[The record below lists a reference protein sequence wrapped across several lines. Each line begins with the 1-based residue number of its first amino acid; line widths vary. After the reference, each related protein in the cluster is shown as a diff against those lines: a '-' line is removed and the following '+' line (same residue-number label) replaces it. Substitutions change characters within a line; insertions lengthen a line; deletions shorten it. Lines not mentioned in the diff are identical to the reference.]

1 MEKHTFGTRLRLARL
16 RAGYTQQMLA
26 EKAGIGNVYL
36 GEIERGIKIPSL
48 PIFSR
53 LVDILQVSAD
63 SILRE
68 DPLPAGELSE
78 DALLTR
84 LNQLTPRQRK
94 TALDILNA
102 YLSGLDT

>member
-1 MEKHTFGTRLRLARL
+1 MEKHTFGIRLRLARL

-36 GEIERGIKIPSL
+36 GEIERGIKTPSL
-48 PIFSR
+48 PIFSQ
-53 LVDILQVSAD
+53 LVEILQVSAD